1 VDALKWQ
8 ENSMNSKL
16 SWSVGTGLLTLS
28 AVMAPAQSAE
38 NSAADQKHQPLMIH
52 RLYTGPDGQTH
63 ADEIEAKFVGGANAV
78 YKLIANSGAEL
89 HRAPPCRVADWH
101 TAPRRQYV
109 ITLSGHAELE
119 VAGGKKIEI
128 GPGDID
134 FVEDTTGK
142 GHITRTVGSEDR
154 VTIQIPVSDGK

>member
-1 VDALKWQ
+1 
-8 ENSMNSKL
+8 MNSKL
-16 SWSVGTGLLTLS
+16 AWSVGAGLLIVS
-28 AVMAPAQSAE
+28 AATASAQNAQ
-38 NSAADQKHQPLMIH
+38 NSAAAQKPLMIH
-52 RLYTGPDGQTH
+52 RLYTGPDGLTH
-63 ADEIEAKFVGGANAV
+63 ADEIEAKFVGGGNAV
-78 YKLIANSGAEL
+78 YKLMANSGAEL
-89 HRAPPCRVADWH
+89 HRAPPGRVADWH

-119 VAGGKKIEI
+119 VAGGKKIAI

-154 VTIQIPVSDGK
+154 VTIQIPVSDRP